1 MGIRK
6 FAFQS
11 GMRRSKELQFKGLLP
26 CRRGCEGS
34 QGDEHKEVERGR
46 KGKFRRR
53 VLASGVGE
61 SVTMQSM
68 PNPNIRDLR

>member
-1 MGIRK
+1 MKIRN

-11 GMRRSKELQFKGLLP
+11 VMCGSKELQFKGVLP

-34 QGDEHKEVERGR
+34 QDDEHKEVERGR

-53 VLASGVGE
+53 VLASGLGE
-61 SVTMQSM
+61 SATMQSM
-68 PNPNIRDLR
+68 PKPKLREL